1 MKKKLRNI
9 LVISLYITTFT
20 IIFDD
25 WIWGVA
31 VGAAL
36 GVVFTDNDKS
46 CCK

>member
-1 MKKKLRNI
+1 MRKKITNI
-9 LVISLYITTFT
+9 LVISLYITAFT

-25 WIWGVA
+25 WVWGLA
-31 VGAAL
+31 VGTSL